1 MFRRPREET
10 DVIKLF
16 GYLPA
21 WGCSDMSPFV
31 STTDAYLRM
40 AELPFEVE
48 ILHQGDLTKTPKG
61 KLPFIVD
68 DDGTTVSDSVLIEHY
83 LKKKYGDRLDGEL
96 GTEQRAASALMARGF
111 GECWYWFA
119 VQTRYRRDE
128 DFAVYDP
135 LWVEFLAWLPVE
147 QRAEPVR
154 LFREHLL
161 GQFWHHGT
169 GRNSE
174 AEVERI
180 AFAQLDAMADHIGD
194 KKYMFP
200 GDRPTSIDAVA
211 YANLVHIML
220 TPFPSPIIQYANSKP
235 VLRRYVDR
243 IFDRYYPHRRAAREE
258 AERMRAEHVKAR
270 KPYTEDSDRLLRQLF
285 DPQKPKFKS

>member
-1 MFRRPREET
+1 M
-10 DVIKLF
+10 IKLYA
-16 GYLPA
+16 YLQA

-40 AELPFEVE
+40 AELPFEVV
-48 ILHQGDLTKTPKG
+48 ILPQGDLTKTPKG
-61 KLPFIVD
+61 KLPFIID
-68 DDGTTVSDSVLIEHY
+68 DDGTTVSDSVLIERY
-83 LKKKYGDRLDGEL
+83 LKKKYGDRLDAGL
-96 GTEQRAASALMARGF
+96 TAEQRGAATIMARGF

-135 LWVEFLAWLPVE
+135 LWVEFLSWVPVE

-161 GQFWHHGT
+161 GQFWHHGA

-174 AEVERI
+174 AEVEQI
-180 AFAQLDAMADHIGD
+180 AVEQLDALADLIGD
-194 KKYMFP
+194 KKYIFP

-211 YANLVHIML
+211 YANLTHIML
-220 TPFPSPIIQYANSKP
+220 TAFPSPIIQYANSKP
-235 VLRRYVDR
+235 VLRRYVDG
-243 IFDRYYPHRRAAREE
+243 IFDRYYSHLRPRREE
-258 AERMRAEHVKAR
+258 AERVRAEHIKAR
-270 KPYTEDSDRLLRQLF
+270 KPYTEQSDHLLRELF
-285 DPQKPKFKS
+285 DPAKPKFKS

>member
-1 MFRRPREET
+1 M
-10 DVIKLF
+10 IKLY
-16 GYLPA
+16 GYLSV

-40 AELPFEVE
+40 SGLPFETV
-48 ILHQGDLTKTPKG
+48 ILPQGDLTQTPKG

-68 DDGTTVSDSVLIEHY
+68 GDGTVVADSVLIEHY
-83 LKKKYGDRLDGEL
+83 LKKKYGDRLDAKL
-96 GTEQRAASALMARGF
+96 TKEQRAAAAIMARGF

-135 LWVEFLAWLPVE
+135 LWVKFLSWLPEE
-147 QRAEPVR
+147 QRGEPVR

-161 GQFWHHGT
+161 TQFWHHGA

-174 AEVERI
+174 AEIEQI

-194 KKYMFP
+194 KKFMFP
-200 GDRPTSIDAVA
+200 GDDPTSIDAAA
-211 YANLVHIML
+211 YANLVHIMF

-235 VLRRYVDR
+235 VLRAYTDR
-243 IFDRYYPHRRAAREE
+243 IFDRYYAHLRADRDE
-258 AERMRAEHVKAR
+258 ANRMRAEYIKAR
-270 KPYTEDSDRLLRQLF
+270 KPYTEQSDHLLRELF
-285 DPQKPKFKS
+285 DPQKPKFKES